1 LRLKLAQQWY
11 ELPDFVSVNFHEEG
25 ASTLASA
32 LLERGV
38 GIEAGVWNSEST
50 LMFARWELSGRC
62 LRLLIEPKETSV
74 DDAEAN
80 VKEIEKSLSSFNL
93 EIPRLLHGENETVW
107 AMIRAASIRQYD
119 TRIGLEDTLMLSN
132 GSIAANNGEL
142 VKAAI
147 QIYGDI

>member
-1 LRLKLAQQWY
+1 MRLEQ
-11 ELPDFVSVNFHEEG
+11 
-25 ASTLASA
+25 
-32 LLERGV
+32 
-38 GIEAGVWNSEST
+38 
-50 LMFARWELSGRC
+50 FARWELSGRC